1 MNKVEKIKMC
11 KVNDEK
17 ISIGTSYI
25 YGDIS
30 ALFINGKDAGVS
42 IWGKKNVEATKK
54 IILDGI
60 NNIYDTDTPLNIEFI
75 MDD

>member
-42 IWGKKNVEATKK
+42 IWGKKNVEETKK